1 MSVEDPFFVVKG
13 EVENAVAKCRVLRQS
28 WQDILNDVTV
38 SKRDDY
44 DRISNELRNSI
55 RSIEW
60 DLEDLD
66 ETIGIVEMNPQKF
79 YITPEELETR
89 KDFIKQTRVSV
100 QAIVNELNDP
110 ATKVKADKIFRK
122 SLMENGLNT
131 THYNHNHHHH
141 NNKTSSRNRLKE
153 DEQHENAAFIDD
165 QQQRQQ
171 MIMRDQ
177 DVQLDMVADS
187 VGVLKHMSQSIG
199 NELDEQAVILNDLGN
214 DIENTQNKMDAV
226 LRKMAKVTHMSNDRR
241 QWCAIGVLGSSMFA
255 IFILFIIFWKSSSP
269 SS

>member
-13 EVENAVAKCRVLRQS
+13 EVENAVSKCRVLRKN

-66 ETIGIVEMNPQKF
+66 ETIEIVEMNPQKF
-79 YITPEELETR
+79 YITPEELDTR
-89 KDFIKQTRVSV
+89 KEFIRHTRISV
-100 QAIVNELNDP
+100 QSIVNELNDP
-110 ATKVKADKIFRK
+110 ATKAKADKIFRK
-122 SLMENGLNT
+122 SLLENSMNT
-131 THYNHNHHHH
+131 TNYHHNNNHHHH
-141 NNKTSSRNRLKE
+141 HNKSRAG

-171 MIMRDQ
+171 MIIRDQ

-199 NELDEQAVILNDLGN
+199 NELDEQAVILNGLGN

-255 IFILFIIFWKSSSP
+255 IFILFIIL
-269 SS
+269 